1 MMQGNIGQYVI
12 ENGFVNSE
20 EHVHYNYRGKVIVY
34 EVVRV
39 MKGKLLFAE
48 DHLNRLE
55 NSFIKSGLEVLPR
68 QQVVDAL
75 QKCIEQNNMEIGNVR
90 IDAMYQGNQVSDWY
104 IYQIKH
110 NYPGASM
117 TGKGVRVA
125 LCEAVRPDPEIKCFL
140 RIHRLRIGEIIER
153 TGVFEVLM
161 HNEEG
166 ELTEGSRSNVFFV
179 KGDKLITASAS
190 SVLNGITRQKVIALA
205 KEQGIDV
212 EERII
217 LKEELNSFDAAFLTG
232 TSINV
237 LPIVKCD
244 DILFDVNHPLMS
256 RLSRLYLEL
265 IQSNI
270 G

>member
-1 MMQGNIGQYVI
+1 MQGNIGQYVI
-12 ENGFVNSE
+12 ENGFVKSA
-20 EHVHYNYRGKVIVY
+20 EHVHYNFRGKVIVY

-39 MKGKLLFAE
+39 MKGRLLFAE
-48 DHLNRLE
+48 DHMKRLD
-55 NSFIKSGLEVLPR
+55 NSFLKSGLEPLPR
-68 QQVVDAL
+68 QQVIDAL
-75 QKCIEQNNMEIGNVR
+75 QNCIERNNMEIGNVR
-90 IDAMYQGNQVSDWY
+90 IDAMYRGSQVSDWY

-140 RIHRLRIGEIIER
+140 RIHRLRIAEILER

-161 HNEEG
+161 HNEKG
-166 ELTEGSRSNVFFV
+166 EITEGSRSNVFFV
-179 KGDKLITASAS
+179 KGDKLITACS
-190 SVLNGITRQKVIALA
+190 SLVLGGITRQKVIALA
-205 KEQGIDV
+205 KEGGIEV
-212 EERII
+212 EERVI
-217 LKEELNSFDAAFLTG
+217 LKEELSTFDAAFLTG

-244 DILFDVNHPLMS
+244 EVLFDVNHPLVT
-256 RLSRLYLEL
+256 RLSKLYLEL
-265 IQSNI
+265 IRSNI